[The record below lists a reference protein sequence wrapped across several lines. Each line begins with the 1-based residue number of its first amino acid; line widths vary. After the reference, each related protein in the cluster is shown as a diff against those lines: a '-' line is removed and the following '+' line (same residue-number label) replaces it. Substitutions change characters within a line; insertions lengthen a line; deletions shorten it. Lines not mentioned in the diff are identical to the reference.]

1 MNIMELEELIGTKII
16 DVNICEYGNTENST
30 EEDEEDLVD
39 LLVIKTN
46 KGNMFFYYWW
56 DCGNNV
62 HLEDGFEDLRK
73 MIGEQILQAEVVVN
87 RESEPLYEWDESYT
101 WTYYK
106 ISSLN
111 HDCTLRFYGSSN
123 GCYSESVNIR
133 WEEK

>member
-1 MNIMELEELIGTKII
+1 MNTMELQELIGTKII
-16 DVNICEYGNTENST
+16 DVTLFDYDNFT
-30 EEDEEDLVD
+30 EEDGEYIIN
-39 LLVIKTN
+39 LLGIKTD
-46 KGNMFFYYWW
+46 KGNMFFYYWE
-56 DCGNNV
+56 DVGNNV

-73 MIGEQILQAEVVVN
+73 MIGEQILKAEVVIN
-87 RESEPLYEWDESYT
+87 REDEPLDEWDESHT

-111 HDCTLRFYGSSN
+111 YDCTLRFYGSSN